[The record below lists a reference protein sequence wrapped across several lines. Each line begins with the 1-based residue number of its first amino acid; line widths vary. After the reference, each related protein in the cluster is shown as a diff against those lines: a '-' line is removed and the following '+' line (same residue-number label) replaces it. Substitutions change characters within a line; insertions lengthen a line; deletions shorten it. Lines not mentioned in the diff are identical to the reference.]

1 MSRKYS
7 ITPAV
12 GFVPFIKRRDV
23 LISIAVQA
31 FLGFFLA
38 HGYDFRVGY
47 VAGRNIAMGLSP
59 YFGGELGG
67 ELAVGYGADVQG
79 IGETPLWALYMGLA
93 YIASSGS
100 PIIFNIISK
109 IPIIAANISLSYLL
123 YARGNKGWR
132 FFLFNPFL
140 ILVSSTWGK
149 ADNLATLL
157 IVLGLMRLHS
167 IKTSATSVSLSILI
181 KPLIVAVMPAF
192 LGYLRTLSKRAFLYM
207 AYATSLAVVIFLTP
221 FMLLGWPL
229 STLINGFPNWFR
241 PVGGISPF
249 NIVSI
254 LIESYTL
261 PAGLAWLSYMAPIA
275 MLVLSVLAIIRP
287 PRSFEE
293 ACKLALLSAAVF
305 FTARPWVSE
314 QNLVLVLALL
324 ILVYGGIP
332 SKLLWIVPLLF
343 MIANNSLLQ
352 QLYLVW
358 PQVIEWLAYL
368 DLYIKPYRLAAQV
381 GLTMAWLAVL
391 WMHVARAYKG
401 AGS

>member
-1 MSRKYS
+1 MFGKYS
-7 ITPAV
+7 PTLAV
-12 GFVPFIKRRDV
+12 GFVKRGDV
-23 LISIAVQA
+23 LISIAVQV
-31 FLGFFLA
+31 FLGFSLA

-47 VAGRNIAMGLSP
+47 VAGRNIAMGSSP
-59 YFGGELGG
+59 YFGGELSG

-100 PIIFNIISK
+100 PLLFNMITK
-109 IPIIAANISLSYLL
+109 IPIIAANVSLAYLL
-123 YARGNKGWR
+123 FTRGNQGWR

-157 IVLGLMRLHS
+157 IVLGLMRLYS

-181 KPLIVAVMPAF
+181 KPLIVAVIPAF
-192 LGYLRTLSKRAFLYM
+192 LGYLRALSKRAWLYL
-207 AYATSLAVVIFLTP
+207 AYAIAISSAIFLTP

-229 STLINGFPNWFR
+229 ATLIIGFPNWFR
-241 PVGGISPF
+241 SVGGISPF

-254 LIESYTL
+254 SLGGYTL
-261 PAGLAWLSYMAPIA
+261 PAELAWLSYTAPIA
-275 MLVLSVLAIIRP
+275 MLALSILAIIRP
-287 PRSFEE
+287 PKSFEE
-293 ACKLALLSAAVF
+293 ACKLALLSAAFF

-314 QNLVLVLALL
+314 QNLVLVLTLL
-324 ILVYGGIP
+324 ILVYGCMP
-332 SKLLWIVPLLF
+332 SRLLWAVPLLF
-343 MIANNSLLQ
+343 MIANNSLPQ

-358 PQVIEWLAYL
+358 PQVIEWLASL
-368 DLYIKPYRLAAQV
+368 DTYIKPYRLAAQV

-391 WMHVARAYKG
+391 WRYVVCAYRG
-401 AGS
+401 GMGQD